1 MKIDGNKLMDAMRSK
16 GMTVAD
22 LERDSGVS
30 RKTIQLAMDNITQHT
45 SKDTI
50 KKIARALN
58 ISPIRLEG
66 GKQC

>member
-1 MKIDGNKLMDAMRSK
+1 MRINSNLLIDLMATHGMKISELSRI
-16 GMTVAD
+16 
-22 LERDSGVS
+22 SGVS

>member
-1 MKIDGNKLMDAMRSK
+1 
-16 GMTVAD
+16 MTVAD

>member
-1 MKIDGNKLMDAMRSK
+1 MKENKPQIYLILQMLCLIYSQ
-16 GMTVAD
+16 D
-22 LERDSGVS
+22 LIGLGKWIFIAFS
-30 RKTIQLAMDNITQHT
+30 MDNITQHT